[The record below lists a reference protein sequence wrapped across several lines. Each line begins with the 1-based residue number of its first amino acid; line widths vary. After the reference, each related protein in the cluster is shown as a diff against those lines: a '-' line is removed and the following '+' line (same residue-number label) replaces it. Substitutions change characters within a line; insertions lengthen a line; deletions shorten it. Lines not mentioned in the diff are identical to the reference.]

1 MMFPT
6 CAESLTKLQ
15 KSFSNLN
22 EVKAAFRKFDS
33 DSDGHIIRP
42 ELKGVMAKFGDA
54 DVDAVFA
61 LGDADQSGG
70 IDYIE
75 FIGLMIPNSG
85 TMLKKI
91 SSQFADE
98 KAVING
104 FKRIDANNDGAVS
117 KQELKNGLRLSDQD
131 TEVVFALGD
140 VDQDGE
146 ISLPEFVRLMC
157 PAAQSGLNK
166 FRNSFRNIHEVI
178 SAFKRFDSNCD
189 GSLSQQELCDGISKS
204 GARLSSAEVR
214 AIFTLADVNEDGE
227 INYHEFM
234 SALFPA
240 AGDGLAKLRNSLKDI
255 GSVKQA
261 FKRFDADGDG
271 EITFQELKSG
281 ASSVAKFSEGELAA
295 IFSVGDIDNDGKI
308 SFCEF
313 ARMVLPS
320 TDEKISVIK
329 KTLGSAN
336 EISAAFKKF
345 DANNDGAIS
354 VQELKNGLRSTGV
367 KFNDQEIEVIFAVA
381 DLNGDGEISEAEFD
395 NLMGTAVSFGRVEDV
410 KAAFF
415 RFDKNGDGAIDRNE
429 LKQMLAAT
437 GKNPSDQEVDQLFR
451 KGDTDGDGQIDLG
464 EFIFLMFPA
473 ATATIS
479 KLQKSFKNLNEVK
492 SAFRKFDVDGDGH
505 ITRNELRQVMSKFS
519 DAEVDQVFAIGDMDK
534 SGGIDYQ
541 EFVSMMVPNSVAT
554 INSDC
559 QITRNKMK
567 NGMRCYDSELDIFA
581 ALFAYAVKPR
591 C

>member
-1 MMFPT
+1 
-6 CAESLTKLQ
+6 
-15 KSFSNLN
+15 
-22 EVKAAFRKFDS
+22 
-33 DSDGHIIRP
+33 
-42 ELKGVMAKFGDA
+42 
-54 DVDAVFA
+54 
-61 LGDADQSGG
+61 
-70 IDYIE
+70 
-75 FIGLMIPNSG
+75 MIPNSG

-104 FKRIDANNDGAVS
+104 FKRIDANKDGAVS

-166 FRNSFRNIHEVI
+166 FRNSLRNI
-178 SAFKRFDSNCD
+178 
-189 GSLSQQELCDGISKS
+189 
-204 GARLSSAEVR
+204 
-214 AIFTLADVNEDGE
+214 
-227 INYHEFM
+227 
-234 SALFPA
+234 
-240 AGDGLAKLRNSLKDI
+240 LKDI

-295 IFSVGDIDNDGKI
+295 IFAVGDIDNDGKI

-354 VQELKNGLRSTGV
+354 VQELKNGLKSTGV
-367 KFNDQEIEVIFAVA
+367 KFSDQEIEVIFAVA
-381 DLNGDGEISEAEFD
+381 DLDGDGEISEAEFD

-415 RFDKNGDGAIDRNE
+415 RFDKNGDGAIDRSE
-429 LKQMLAAT
+429 LKQMLCAT
-437 GKNPSDQEVDQLFR
+437 GKTPSDQEVDQLFR
-451 KGDTDGDGQIDLG
+451 KGDVDGDGQIDIQ
-464 EFIFLMFPA
+464 EFIHLMFPA
-473 ATATIS
+473 ATATIT

-492 SAFRKFDVDGDGH
+492 AAFRKFDVDGDGH
-505 ITRNELRQVMSKFS
+505 ITRLELRQVMPKFTE
-519 DAEVDQVFAIGDMDK
+519 AEVDQVFAIGDMDK

-541 EFVSMMVPNSVAT
+541 EFIGMMVPNSVAT
-554 INSDC
+554 IKKLSSGFKSVSDIKAAFKRFDADGAG
-559 QITRNKMK
+559 QMTRNELK
-567 NGMRCYDSELDIFA
+567 NGMRASDADLDIIFA
-581 ALFAYAVKPR
+581 LGDLDG
-591 C
+591 